1 MSCIKKNINNPPV
14 SSPSSTN
21 NQQPLTTSDNVLQQ
35 IASPNSIP
43 IIPPSD
49 TIQSN
54 STSVTASSISKST
67 EDDETCDEN
76 IIEQPSSL
84 KTKRQVKRKV
94 QTIESSHNTRESAK
108 RTRRR

>member
-1 MSCIKKNINNPPV
+1 MVTSAAALLSASL
-14 SSPSSTN
+14 SSSSSTN
-21 NQQPLTTSDNVLQQ
+21 NQQSLTTQNNVFQQ
-35 IASPNSIP
+35 IPSPNSIP

-54 STSVTASSISKST
+54 STSVIASSISKST

-76 IIEQPSSL
+76 IIEQPSPL

-94 QTIESSHNTRESAK
+94 QTVESSHNTRESAK